1 MSTYYNQIDST
12 HVWSDYMINPEA
24 YNEIQMIV
32 DLVSDCTQI
41 PIRFYDEIRG
51 QIYLCN
57 ISQELKFNFRDDSLL
72 VAAYLDDN
80 QANDPIMRFSDFGEI
95 YAALPAISAIDE
107 LIGVFIIGPGIIRS
121 FGRDELFQMY
131 KQKKIS
137 IADQNNYI
145 EQRDRLTL
153 VSDWQ
158 IRSVLQLINL
168 LVSGKNAAI
177 LSVRHIDELKSA
189 ADLNNIQVQFAQEM
203 NVRSSMNSFHSTSK
217 FETAML
223 RYVREG
229 NVERLYELINTK
241 PVGNSGKLA
250 RNLLRHHKNQFIVST
265 ALACRAAIE
274 GGMNSENAFTLSDIY
289 LQNAE
294 ECRTISGIL
303 DMGGEMLFD
312 YARAVA
318 RIKKQKDSYTK
329 PVRDVIE
336 YIYLHLQ
343 DKLELKSIATALNY
357 SPNYLGQVFR
367 NNTGQKI
374 SEFVTSCRIDEAR
387 QLLKTT
393 SATINEISNMTG
405 FGSAS
410 YFCTIFKNNTGL
422 TPEQYRNNK

>member
-1 MSTYYNQIDST
+1 ML
-12 HVWSDYMINPEA
+12 NPEA
-24 YNEIQMIV
+24 YNETQMIV

-41 PIRFYDEIRG
+41 PIRFYDEING
-51 QIYLCN
+51 QIYMCN
-57 ISQELKFNFRDDSLL
+57 ISQEFKCNFRDDSLL
-72 VAAYLDDN
+72 LAAYIDDH
-80 QANDPIMRFSDFGEI
+80 QANEPIMRFSEFGEI
-95 YAALPAISAIDE
+95 YAALPVVNENDVLA
-107 LIGVFIIGPGIIRS
+107 GVYIIGPGIIRN
-121 FGRDELFQMY
+121 FGEDELLQMY
-131 KQKKIS
+131 KQKKIT
-137 IADQNNYI
+137 IADQNKYI
-145 EQRDRLTL
+145 KQRDRLTL

-168 LVSGKNAAI
+168 LVSGKNTAI
-177 LSVRHIDELKSA
+177 LSVRHINEELKSA
-189 ADLNNIQVQFAQEM
+189 ADLNNIQVQFAQKM
-203 NVRSSMNSFHSTSK
+203 NDKKTIKYFHTTNG
-217 FETAML
+217 FEKAML

-229 NVERLYELINTK
+229 SVERLYELINNS
-241 PVGNSGKLA
+241 PVGNTGKLA
-250 RNLLRHHKNQFIVST
+250 KNLLRHHKNQFIVST

-274 GGMNSENAFTLSDIY
+274 GGMNSENAYTLSDIY
-289 LQNAE
+289 LQNVE
-294 ECRTISGIL
+294 ECQTIL
-303 DMGGEMLFD
+303 ETLNMGREMLFD

-393 SATINEISNMTG
+393 NTTINEISNMTG